1 MAAES
6 CRFGRAQPCVAG
18 ARALRERGLARLWS
32 EGVADPGSPDGGDDA
47 AAARLETELRY
58 GIGVGAGVATPHA
71 GFAYA
76 EGGDRQYHLGT
87 RLKLGPN
94 LALNFQAQRNENKTQ
109 PERGVRLDLRLRW

>member
-1 MAAES
+1 MSLQWGASES
-6 CRFGRAQPCVAG
+6 
-18 ARALRERGLARLWS
+18 GLPRLWS
-32 EGVADPGSPDGGDDA
+32 EGVADPGSLDGGDDA
-47 AAARLETELRY
+47 AAARLETELGY

-94 LALNFQAQRNENKTQ
+94 LTLDLQAQRNDNSTH
-109 PERGVRLDLRLRW
+109 PEHGAKIDLRMEW